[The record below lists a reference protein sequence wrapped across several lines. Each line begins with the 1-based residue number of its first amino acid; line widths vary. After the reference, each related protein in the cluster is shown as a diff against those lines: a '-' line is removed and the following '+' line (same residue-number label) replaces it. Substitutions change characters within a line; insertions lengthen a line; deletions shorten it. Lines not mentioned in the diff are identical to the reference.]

1 MGVSGFTRGASLR
14 GLDERIVAHVDELR
28 CEAYFDPALSIV
40 TGLCQCFLTVDN
52 FSDLN
57 RCYGTLLAVT
67 VAKIATDLC
76 LSLG

>member
-1 MGVSGFTRGASLR
+1 MGVSGFTRGAALR
-14 GLDERIVAHVDELR
+14 GLDERIVAHVDELG
-28 CEAYFDPALSIV
+28 CEAYLDPALSIV
-40 TGLCQCFLTVDN
+40 TGLRQCFLTVDN